1 MSSSCTFA
9 KPLSQKALFVQGV
22 GGYNNYRIPSL
33 MTTQAGT
40 LLDFCEGREAGDSS
54 DIDLVLRRS
63 EDGGKTWSRK
73 QVAWDDGSN
82 VCGNPCPVQDMET
95 GIIWL
100 LLTWNDSSFSNQ
112 ELHQGKGDADRR
124 AFVCYSE
131 DDGKTWSKPKDIT
144 KTTKKKDWWWYA
156 TGPGVGI
163 QLQKGPH

>member
-1 MSSSCTFA
+1 MKLKARYRWEFITITVIMITMSSSCTFA

-63 EDGGKTWSRK
+63 EDGGKT
-73 QVAWDDGSN
+73 
-82 VCGNPCPVQDMET
+82 
-95 GIIWL
+95 

>member
-63 EDGGKTWSRK
+63 EDGGKT
-73 QVAWDDGSN
+73 
-82 VCGNPCPVQDMET
+82 
-95 GIIWL
+95 